1 MSSRRREQTERL
13 KSSQGAARKLVGHRS
28 SAMAPDRATRWL
40 MATILAVMPGYSLA
54 LAVSTVLPSRGL
66 VRSRML
72 RSGPCDVQM
81 LEAFGACMLRAP
93 SRTRMFEHTP
103 KKRASRNRKRGV
115 SRTGMCASE
124 VRTRTDCETRPGRSL
139 VCVSCVASVLF
150 MRRLLW
156 WSSGLVRLVVALWAR
171 ICSD

>member
-1 MSSRRREQTERL
+1 MTSRRREQTERL
-13 KSSQGAARKLVGHRS
+13 KSSQGARARKLVGHRS

-81 LEAFGACMLRAP
+81 LEAFGACMLRAQR
-93 SRTRMFEHTP
+93 SHTCS
-103 KKRASRNRKRGV
+103 AAD
-115 SRTGMCASE
+115 M
-124 VRTRTDCETRPGRSL
+124 RS
-139 VCVSCVASVLF
+139 
-150 MRRLLW
+150 
-156 WSSGLVRLVVALWAR
+156 
-171 ICSD
+171 